1 MKHKKKRRLW
11 QAPKKDH
18 TGERVVVAEDLEVVA
33 VAPGAAVGGHQPV
46 EGPVPAAEPREPDPH
61 HHGWPPWCDVD
72 WGGGE
77 GLSRIECF
85 SFGERG
91 RGKRRKTRRTVLGF
105 MGRKFEGKGPRFDG
119 KGRRKN
125 FRRRVAV
132 TGAETGC
139 AWILY
144 GKRSSVPTS

>member
-1 MKHKKKRRLW
+1 VASAQKGPYRGAGCSSRGPRGGCRRAGSGCRRPSTCRRACSGSRAARAGSAPPWMASLVRRRL
-11 QAPKKDH
+11 
-18 TGERVVVAEDLEVVA
+18 
-33 VAPGAAVGGHQPV
+33 
-46 EGPVPAAEPREPDPH
+46 
-61 HHGWPPWCDVD
+61 
-72 WGGGE
+72 GGGE

-91 RGKRRKTRRTVLGF
+91 RGGKRRKTRRTVLGF